1 MGAEVRETQLGHC
14 VNGEAG
20 NVLAK
25 RLAVG
30 RGNRVA
36 EGGGEEHAY
45 ECCWRRPEG
54 GAAATPASEAGASRG
69 DCRRGDG
76 AVLLS
81 SVILSG
87 EPAAADQEPALV
99 AGKRRLCRE

>member
-14 VNGEAG
+14 VNVEAG

-54 GAAATPASEAGASRG
+54 GAAAALAREADRQ
-69 DCRRGDG
+69 
-76 AVLLS
+76 
-81 SVILSG
+81 SG
-87 EPAAADQEPALV
+87 
-99 AGKRRLCRE
+99 